1 MQIKCLNVIWILCF
15 AALAAI
21 LAGCQTAP
29 SKVEENF
36 GTSVRH
42 MIAVQ
47 TEPSAQTGYGLD
59 GNKAELLLERYRT
72 DAAEPESVED
82 SSGQIEFGDN

>member
-1 MQIKCLNVIWILCF
+1 MQIKCRYVIRVLCF
-15 AALAAI
+15 TALPAI
-21 LAGCQTAP
+21 LVGCQTAP

-47 TEPSAQTGYGLD
+47 TEPDAQTGYGLD
-59 GNKAELLLERYRT
+59 GNKAELLLDRYRT

-82 SSGQIEFGDN
+82 ASNQFEFTE